1 MKKVLYLSLT
11 LFLASLLVNCKD
23 TTATFSPGAG
33 DPRITGT
40 WRLVERLYPVN
51 IDYYIEDSVYV
62 QEHYKKDSLF
72 TNGQF
77 VGIKDSVL
85 VPGQYQKTSIKVTK
99 SIDTT
104 RQYAA
109 TPAQTLTFGADGQL
123 TANGTEMTY
132 YLPTKYYRIDTTYP
146 DSLFLNLYINTNRAT
161 VAFAQGV
168 KIENQTLT
176 ILPRCERPCYS
187 KFVRVP

>member
-1 MKKVLYLSLT
+1 MKKVFYLSLT

-23 TTATFSPGAG
+23 TTAAFSPGAG
-33 DPRITGT
+33 DARITGT
-40 WRLVERLYPVN
+40 WRLVERLYPINV
-51 IDYYIEDSVYV
+51 DYYVQDSFYV
-62 QEHYKKDSLF
+62 AEHYKKDSLF
-72 TNGQF
+72 QNGLF

-99 SIDTT
+99 SVDTT

-109 TPAQTLTFGADGQL
+109 NPAQTLTFGTDGQL
-123 TANGTEMTY
+123 TSEGAEMTY
-132 YLPTKYYRIDTTYP
+132 YLPTKYYRVDTTYP
-146 DSLFLNLYINTNRAT
+146 DSLFLNLYISTNRTT

-168 KIENQTLT
+168 KIEAQTLT
-176 ILPRCERPCYS
+176 ILPRCERACYS